1 MGSHEAEPKN
11 RLRFI
16 ALLLSA
22 IVGIVGFRLVEFQ
35 VVNADDINE
44 ISYAKREVQR
54 TIESERGSILDANGE
69 VLARTIY
76 RYDINAAPNRV
87 GPVFR
92 NVEGVSIELSVGD
105 IAQELAQILDMDVN
119 EVFQA
124 LSGDSN
130 YANLKKRV
138 SAGVFQQIEALNIPW
153 IYEDEISYRLYPS
166 GAVAGNVVGFVDVD
180 GYPLAG
186 LERQYNTCLAGV
198 DGQETFERSAQ
209 GMKIPSSAQLTKP
222 PVEGGDLN
230 LTIDSDLQYFSQQV
244 LADAVTDQNAEYA
257 VAVVIEVETGKLLV
271 AAEAPSVDPNDP
283 GLTPSEHR
291 QSKIFQN
298 AYEPG
303 STMKSITTAISLDT
317 GDSNAYTQIVAE
329 DTMRLP
335 WGDTIDDS
343 FNHDPRNLTPA
354 GVLLISSNVGI
365 TKLAGDI
372 DRQKRYDYLLDFG
385 FGEASAV
392 NFEGESSG
400 LLRPASQWDGMTNLT
415 TLFGQGLAVTPI
427 QMAYAYQAIANDGLR
442 LDPILVESCTRN
454 GEQTMVPNQQSYRV
468 LQADAARLTVDMME
482 KVVELGGV
490 GSTAQIPGYRV
501 AGKTG
506 TAQIQSDDGS
516 GYGDKFAI
524 SFFGMAP
531 AEDPKYV
538 VAVMVYKPEGAINSA
553 GATPPFKSIMSQVLR
568 HYRVPPS
575 TTPSANIPTEWE

>member
-1 MGSHEAEPKN
+1 MGAHDAQPRN
-11 RLRFI
+11 RLRII

-22 IVGIVGFRLVEFQ
+22 VLGIVGFRLVEFQ
-35 VVNADDINE
+35 VVLADDINE
-44 ISYAKREVQR
+44 ISDAKREVQR
-54 TIESERGSILDANGE
+54 TIESQRGSILDANGE

-76 RYDINAAPNRV
+76 RYDINVAPNMV

-92 NVEGVSIELSVGD
+92 DVEGVRIELTVGE
-105 IAQELAQILDMDVN
+105 IAQELAVILDMDVN

-124 LSGDSN
+124 LSGEGN

-138 SAGVFQQIEALNIPW
+138 NASVFQQVETLDIPW
-153 IYEDEISYRLYPS
+153 IFVDEISYRLYPS
-166 GAVAGNVVGFVDVD
+166 GAVAGNLVGFVDVD

-209 GMKIPSSAQLTKP
+209 GMKIPSSAQTIKP
-222 PVEGGDLN
+222 PVEGGDLQ
-230 LTIDSDLQYFSQQV
+230 LTIDSDLQYFTQQV
-244 LADAVTDQNAEYA
+244 LADAVQSQNAEYA
-257 VAVVIEVETGKLLV
+257 VGLVVEVETGRLLV

-283 GLTPSEHR
+283 SLTPSEHR

-298 AYEPG
+298 SYEPG
-303 STMKSITTAISLDT
+303 STMKAITTSIAVDT
-317 GDSNAYTQIVAE
+317 QNANAYTQIIAE
-329 DTMRLP
+329 DSISLP

-343 FNHDPRNLTPA
+343 FNHDPRKLTPA
-354 GVLLISSNVGI
+354 GILTISSNVGI
-365 TKLAGDI
+365 TKLAGEI
-372 DRQKRYDYLLDFG
+372 DRNIRYDYLLDFG
-385 FGEASAV
+385 FGDQSAI

-400 LLRPASQWDGMTNLT
+400 LLRPADEWDGMTNLT

-427 QMAYAYQAIANDGLR
+427 QMAYSYQALANDGVY
-442 LDPILVESCTRN
+442 LDPVLVESCTRD
-454 GEQTMVPNQQSYRV
+454 GESTMQPNQQSNRV
-468 LQADAARLTVDMME
+468 LDESTARVTVDMME
-482 KVVELGGV
+482 KVVERGGV
-490 GSTAQIPGYRV
+490 GSTAQVPGYRV

-506 TAQIQSDDGS
+506 TAQIQADDGS
-516 GYGDKFAI
+516 GYGDEFAI
-524 SFFGMAP
+524 SFIGMAP

-538 VAVMVYKPEGAINSA
+538 VSVMVYKPEGATNSA

>member
-76 RYDINAAPNRV
+76 RYDINAAPDRV

-92 NVEGVSIELSVGD
+92 DVEGVNIELSVGD

-119 EVFQA
+119 EVFQG
-124 LSGDSN
+124 LSGDGS

-209 GMKIPSSAQLTKP
+209 GMKIPSSAKLTKP